1 MTIASLKY
9 SFSIPETLVSV
20 GFLDQTD
27 PTPLSRETLEFAL
40 EEDVDAVPDGGRL
53 LRSYEEN
60 LAGRERLRG
69 VLLFPFREDEPLGE
83 RELRWHVSPP
93 KAAEVRE
100 AEKEFLQEC
109 HVGVKRELRG
119 RLGREPELWE
129 VRARASEL
137 TRTLLIN
144 ERYLFAPKVKQKNRP
159 PRLLDE
165 ILREDGVEAYLP
177 RPDPDEPGCI
187 IPLSPLEEVRTRLK
201 YVPTND
207 GIYIP
212 VGYAE
217 GLERAGGV
225 GFLRP
230 EWRKLFFI
238 PMEEY
243 RSALRAYVKH
253 SVHTV
258 PLLERIA
265 LEQGL

>member
-144 ERYLFAPKVKQKNRP
+144 ERYLFAPKVKQKKTDLRDSSMRSSERTASRRTCLAP
-159 PRLLDE
+159 IQTSRDASSRSRLSK
-165 ILREDGVEAYLP
+165 R
-177 RPDPDEPGCI
+177 
-187 IPLSPLEEVRTRLK
+187 
-201 YVPTND
+201 
-207 GIYIP
+207 
-212 VGYAE
+212 
-217 GLERAGGV
+217 
-225 GFLRP
+225 
-230 EWRKLFFI
+230 
-238 PMEEY
+238 
-243 RSALRAYVKH
+243 
-253 SVHTV
+253 
-258 PLLERIA
+258 
-265 LEQGL
+265 